1 MICTRCN
8 TNRLDVRNILIPLIN
23 DEILRF
29 TPFWK
34 GMDTG
39 LVFLKKKKAD
49 NQGKNYNIQFRR
61 QCFGYPLQHLKIPD
75 PDIMIPDPDTLQKVR
90 KQILN

>member
-39 LVFLKKKKAD
+39 LVFLKKKKKLITKERITFSLEGSVLATPC
-49 NQGKNYNIQFRR
+49 NI
-61 QCFGYPLQHLKIPD
+61 
-75 PDIMIPDPDTLQKVR
+75 
-90 KQILN
+90 